1 VSDVGSYSGEG
12 VFVHSIRWGVLVAA
26 LCAVAALA
34 VALPAAA
41 APAAKPSATVAKR
54 LLTKHY
60 VDNTSYKDRRI
71 TLAWKA
77 VQFGAPRLGTYLS
90 DGVPPNSKTT
100 VYPARSRFVMTTRHT
115 RDNWK
120 TVFWKTV
127 QLYTAEYVFF
137 KNEFGSWTFRVK
149 NQQIKTISNVIKT

>member
-1 VSDVGSYSGEG
+1 M
-12 VFVHSIRWGVLVAA
+12 
-26 LCAVAALA
+26 
-34 VALPAAA
+34 
-41 APAAKPSATVAKR
+41 AKR

-71 TLAWKA
+71 TLAWKT
-77 VQFGAPRLGTYLS
+77 VQFASPRLGTYWS
-90 DGVPPNSKTT
+90 DGVPANSKTM

-115 RDNWK
+115 RDGWK

-149 NQQIKTISNVIKT
+149 KQQIKTISNVIKT